1 MYKKILSIIL
11 CAVLLFS
18 SAGCG
23 SRRNT
28 SEEEDSEKTNK
39 KYITDAKDLEE
50 DAFYVLKKGKYYPVY
65 YGEANFNESNS
76 KASSSSDERTLYF
89 MEDWED
95 IPTLYAG
102 DELIYHTSEN
112 LDETFVFERYED
124 FGYSIGISNL
134 KRLDS
139 GRYCFNAEQGD
150 DDNSNLMINKNSDA
164 ARLFKLNQTQVIID
178 NIGGAQLR
186 SGNISRGGVIIGLSQ
201 DKIYATDVY
210 TGTEMKQYSLKADT
224 RMLTSMEAYSIN
236 SYSLKRSTILKINIP
251 DYFNDGYYMINGK
264 GIFRYVKGTSY
275 TAKTDFNIPNEVP
288 EENTEDVLNAEEEIT
303 ASNNTIKET
312 FTINEETDAV
322 ITFSYSENDTE
333 YQMTDPVV
341 KVVGSN
347 YAYTLSVDDENLQKA
362 EMHLEAGQYTL
373 EISGLNGRTYEYQ
386 ITKDSK

>member
-1 MYKKILSIIL
+1 MYKRILAIL
-11 CAVLLFS
+11 LCVTVLFS
-18 SAGCG
+18 LAGCS

-28 SEEEDSEKTNK
+28 VEEEETEKENL

-65 YGEANFNESNS
+65 YGNANFGENSS
-76 KASSSSDERTLYF
+76 KASNSSDDRTLYF
-89 MEDWED
+89 MDDWEN

-150 DDNSNLMINKNSDA
+150 DDTSNLMINKDSDA

-186 SGNISRGGVIIGLSQ
+186 SGNISRGGVIIGLSK
-201 DKIYATDVY
+201 DKLYAADVY
-210 TGTEMKQYSLKADT
+210 TGTEMKSYSLKADT

-264 GIFRYVKGTSY
+264 GVFRYVRGTSY

-288 EENTEDVLNAEEEIT
+288 EENTEDILNAEEEIT

-322 ITFSYSENDTE
+322 ITFTYSENDTE

-386 ITKDSK
+386 ITKD